1 MDNIIKDKYQ
11 LNTILD
17 IYGGR
22 DNNQT
27 TYNAFQYY
35 INHNNLP
42 NSVQLSDRVIPVNG
56 MHAITNTYYY
66 FPGNNYGD
74 ELGGNSDSPYCYFYP
89 ILSYNFEDNVINNN
103 YKLISAK
110 DIDFE
115 NAYLKY
121 AKPSYNYD
129 DPISYYDLSLDDNGK
144 LVVKECNTGYT
155 YSFNRD
161 ISPYINNSYDL
172 LNIVDYLLNR
182 VNCLNFLIEIIKEQ
196 KNVAN

>member
-1 MDNIIKDKYQ
+1 MNIQ
-11 LNTILD
+11 N
-17 IYGGR
+17 
-22 DNNQT
+22 
-27 TYNAFQYY
+27 
-35 INHNNLP
+35 
-42 NSVQLSDRVIPVNG
+42 
-56 MHAITNTYYY
+56 
-66 FPGNNYGD
+66 
-74 ELGGNSDSPYCYFYP
+74 
-89 ILSYNFEDNVINNN
+89 
-103 YKLISAK
+103 
-110 DIDFE
+110 IDFE

-129 DPISYYDLSLDDNGK
+129 EPISYYDLSLDDNGK